1 MGSQQMGDAFAT
13 DNGGR
18 VARHDK
24 GSMERNHVFSIDP
37 LYVFVGGSSALR
49 PAVAQYVSTDLGD
62 QMTVLNERPLVYTV
76 MQAAALLGISR
87 TLAYELV
94 ARGDLVHVRLGSR
107 IVIPRSAIERLLDI
121 DAPRRGT
128 E

>member
-1 MGSQQMGDAFAT
+1 
-13 DNGGR
+13 
-18 VARHDK
+18 
-24 GSMERNHVFSIDP
+24 
-37 LYVFVGGSSALR
+37 
-49 PAVAQYVSTDLGD
+49 
-62 QMTVLNERPLVYTV
+62 MTVLIERPLVYTV

-94 ARGDLVHVRLGSR
+94 ARGELVHVRLGSR